1 MYLDKK
7 TLRNIFLLALGCIL
21 VYWILNSP
29 ERFNAIYGTFKGIF
43 SPFVWGA
50 GIAFIMNVP
59 MRAIENK
66 WLYKIK
72 SDSLRRAIGILIT
85 CIFFLAALAAVFWLL
100 IPQVLETV
108 ETLISRL
115 PGFFQKTVAAVEEF
129 LADNPDLWEWV
140 NTNIIQALDPSKLTG
155 VLEGALDK
163 IGNSFSTILSS
174 TISTIGAITS
184 GIYNAIM
191 AIAFAVYCL
200 SRKEILARQGKRL
213 AYAILPEHWADY
225 TVRVMRLANN
235 TFSNFLSG
243 QFVEVIILGSLFAIC
258 MAIFGMPYIP
268 LVSVLIAITAFI
280 PIVGAFI
287 GCFFGAFFILVED
300 PTMALW
306 FVLMFLV
313 LQQIENN
320 LIYPRVVG
328 SSVGLPSMWVLVA
341 VAVGGELMGVVGMF
355 LMIPMASVMYVLL
368 GEFAGNRLKAKGIA
382 SKKLDATEEVSP
394 PEETAEEASPDQQA

>member
-7 TLRNIFLLALGCIL
+7 TLRNIFLLALGCII

-29 ERFNAIYGTFKGIF
+29 ERFNAIYATFKGIF
-43 SPFVWGA
+43 SPFIWGA
-50 GIAFIMNVP
+50 GIAFILNVP
-59 MRAIENK
+59 MRGIENK
-66 WLYKIK
+66 WLYKIEK
-72 SDSLRRAIGILIT
+72 PGLRRGVAVLLT
-85 CIFFLAALAAVFWLL
+85 FIFFLAAVAAVIWLL
-100 IPQVLETV
+100 IPQVWDTV
-108 ETLISRL
+108 VTLVNRL
-115 PGFFQKTVAAVEEF
+115 PGFFQKTVATVEEF

-140 NTNIIQALDPSKLTG
+140 NTNVIQAIDPSKLAG
-155 VLEGALDK
+155 MLEGTIDQ
-163 IGNSFSTILSS
+163 ITNSVTTLLSS
-174 TISTIGAITS
+174 TISTISAITG

-191 AIAFAVYCL
+191 ALAFAVYCL
-200 SRKEILARQGKRL
+200 NSKETLARQAKRL

-225 TVRVMRLANN
+225 TVRVMRLTND

-300 PTMALW
+300 PMLAVW

-355 LMIPMASVMYVLL
+355 LMIPMASVFYALL
-368 GEFAGNRLKAKGIA
+368 REFATHRLELKGI
-382 SKKLDATEEVSP
+382 DAQKYESTAEPIP
-394 PEETAEEASPDQQA
+394 PEAIKEDEPEQQA

>member
-7 TLRNIFLLALGCIL
+7 TLRNIFLLVLGCIV
-21 VYWILNSP
+21 VYWVLHEP
-29 ERFNAIYGTFKGIF
+29 ERFNAIYGTFKEIF

-50 GIAFIMNVP
+50 GIAFILNVP
-59 MRAIENK
+59 MRGIENK
-66 WLYKIK
+66 WLHKIEK
-72 SDSLRRAIGILIT
+72 PGLRRGLAILIT
-85 CIFFLAALAAVFWLL
+85 CIFFLAALAVVFWLL
-100 IPQVLETV
+100 IPQVWDTV
-108 ETLISRL
+108 MTLINRL
-115 PGFFQKTVAAVEEF
+115 PGFFQNTVAAVEEF

-140 NTNIIQALDPSKLTG
+140 NTNVIQAFDPSKLTAM
-155 VLEGALDK
+155 LEGVMDQVT
-163 IGNSFSTILSS
+163 NSVTTILSS
-174 TISTIGAITS
+174 TISTISAITG

-200 SRKEILARQGKRL
+200 SSKETLARQAKRL

-225 TVRVMRLANN
+225 TIRVMRLANS

-300 PTMALW
+300 PMMAVW
-306 FVLMFLV
+306 FIAMFLV

-355 LMIPMASVMYVLL
+355 LMIPMASVFYALL
-368 GEFAGNRLKAKGIA
+368 REFATHRLELKGISA
-382 SKKLDATEEVSP
+382 EKYESTGEQTPEAP
-394 PEETAEEASPDQQA
+394 PEENDPARQA

>member
-7 TLRNIFLLALGCIL
+7 TLRNIFLLVLGCIV
-21 VYWILNSP
+21 VYWVLHEP
-29 ERFNAIYGTFKGIF
+29 ERFNAVYGTLEGIF

-50 GIAFIMNVP
+50 GIAFILNVP
-59 MRAIENK
+59 MRGIENK
-66 WLYKIK
+66 WLYKIEK
-72 SDSLRRAIGILIT
+72 PGLRRGLAILIT
-85 CIFFLAALAAVFWLL
+85 CIFFLAALAVVFWLL
-100 IPQVLETV
+100 IPQVWDTV
-108 ETLISRL
+108 MTLINRL
-115 PGFFQKTVAAVEEF
+115 PGFFQNTVAAVEEF

-140 NTNIIQALDPSKLTG
+140 NTNVIQALDPSKLTAM
-155 VLEGALDK
+155 LEGVMDQVT
-163 IGNSFSTILSS
+163 NSVTTILSS
-174 TISTIGAITS
+174 TISTISAITG

-200 SRKEILARQGKRL
+200 SSKETLARQAKRL
-213 AYAILPEHWADY
+213 TYAILPEHWADY
-225 TVRVMRLANN
+225 AVRVMRLANS

-300 PTMALW
+300 PMMAVW
-306 FVLMFLV
+306 FVVMFLV

-355 LMIPMASVMYVLL
+355 LMIPMASVFYALL
-368 GEFAGNRLKAKGIA
+368 REFATHRLELKGISA
-382 SKKLDATEEVSP
+382 EKYEYTGEQTPDAP
-394 PEETAEEASPDQQA
+394 PEENDPAQQA

>member
-43 SPFVWGA
+43 SPFIWGA
-50 GIAFIMNVP
+50 GIAFILNVP
-59 MRAIENK
+59 MRGIENK

-72 SDSLRRAIGILIT
+72 SDSARRGVAVLLT
-85 CIFFLAALAAVFWLL
+85 FIFFLAALAAVIWLL
-100 IPQVLETV
+100 IPQVWDTV
-108 ETLISRL
+108 VTLVNRL
-115 PGFFQKTVAAVEEF
+115 PGFFQKTVATVEEF

-140 NTNIIQALDPSKLTG
+140 NTNIIQAIDPSKLAG
-155 VLEGALDK
+155 MLEGTIDQ
-163 IGNSFSTILSS
+163 ITNSVTTLLSS
-174 TISTIGAITS
+174 TISTISAITG

-191 AIAFAVYCL
+191 ALAFAIYCL
-200 SRKEILARQGKRL
+200 NSKETLARQAKRL

-225 TVRVMRLANN
+225 LVRVMRLTND

-300 PTMALW
+300 PMLAVW

-320 LIYPRVVG
+320 LINPRVVG

-355 LMIPMASVMYVLL
+355 LMIPMVSVLYALL
-368 GEFAGNRLKAKGIA
+368 REFTEHRLSLKAIPSEKYNSA
-382 SKKLDATEEVSP
+382 ADAP
-394 PEETAEEASPDQQA
+394 PEAITENEPEQQA

>member
-7 TLRNIFLLALGCIL
+7 TLRNIFLLALGCIV

-43 SPFVWGA
+43 SPFIWGA
-50 GIAFIMNVP
+50 GIAFILNVP
-59 MRAIENK
+59 MRGIENK
-66 WLYKIK
+66 WLYKIEK
-72 SDSLRRAIGILIT
+72 PGLRRGLAVLIT
-85 CIFFLAALAAVFWLL
+85 CIFFLAAVAAVIWLL
-100 IPQVLETV
+100 IPQVWDTV
-108 ETLISRL
+108 VTLVNRL
-115 PGFFQKTVAAVEEF
+115 PGFFQKTVATVEEF
-129 LADNPDLWEWV
+129 LADNPDLWDWV
-140 NTNIIQALDPSKLTG
+140 NTNIVQAIDPSKLAG
-155 VLEGALDK
+155 MLEGTIDQ
-163 IGNSFSTILSS
+163 ITNSVTTLLSS
-174 TISTIGAITS
+174 TISTISAITG

-200 SRKEILARQGKRL
+200 NSKETLARQAKRL

-225 TVRVMRLANN
+225 LVRVMRLTND

-300 PTMALW
+300 PMLAVW
-306 FVLMFLV
+306 FVVMFLV

-355 LMIPMASVMYVLL
+355 LMIPMVSVLYALL
-368 GEFAGNRLKAKGIA
+368 REFTEHRLSLKAIPSEKYNSTEDTPPEAI
-382 SKKLDATEEVSP
+382 TEEE
-394 PEETAEEASPDQQA
+394 PEQQA

>member
-7 TLRNIFLLALGCIL
+7 TMRNIFLLLSGSIVL
-21 VYWILNSP
+21 YWVLHEP
-29 ERFNAIYGTFKGIF
+29 ERFNAIYGMLKGIF
-43 SPFVWGA
+43 SPFIWGA
-50 GIAFIMNVP
+50 GVAFIMNVP
-59 MRAIENK
+59 MRGIENK
-66 WLYKIK
+66 WLHKVK
-72 SDSLRRAIGILIT
+72 KPGLRRGLAVLIT
-85 CIFFLAALAAVFWLL
+85 CIFFLLALAAVIWLL
-100 IPQVLETV
+100 IPQIWETV
-108 ETLISRL
+108 TTLVNRL
-115 PGFFQKTVAAVEEF
+115 PGFFQDAVATVENF
-129 LADNPDLWEWV
+129 LADNPDLWDWV
-140 NTNIIQALDPSKLTG
+140 NTNIIQALDFSKLAGMLEG
-155 VLEGALDK
+155 VLNQ
-163 IGNSFSTILSS
+163 IGTSFSTILSS
-174 TISTIGAITS
+174 AISTISAITG

-200 SRKEILARQGKRL
+200 GRKEVLARQCKRL
-213 AYAILPEHWADY
+213 AYAILPERWADY
-225 TVRVMRLANN
+225 AVRVLRLTNT

-300 PTMALW
+300 PMLAVW
-306 FVLMFLV
+306 FVVMFLV

-355 LMIPMASVMYVLL
+355 LMIPMASVLYVLL
-368 GEFAGNRLKAKGIA
+368 GEFAAHRLKAKNIDPH
-382 SKKLDATEEVSP
+382 KYNDPTDP
-394 PEETAEEASPDQQA
+394 PPETAEADIDSAQQA

>member
-43 SPFVWGA
+43 SPFIWGA
-50 GIAFIMNVP
+50 GIAFILNVP
-59 MRAIENK
+59 MRGIENK

-72 SDSLRRAIGILIT
+72 SDSARRGVAVLLT
-85 CIFFLAALAAVFWLL
+85 FIFFLAALAAVIWLL
-100 IPQVLETV
+100 IPQVWDTV
-108 ETLISRL
+108 VTLVNRL
-115 PGFFQKTVAAVEEF
+115 PGFFQKTVATVEEF

-140 NTNIIQALDPSKLTG
+140 NTNIIQAIDPSKLAG
-155 VLEGALDK
+155 MLEGTIDQ
-163 IGNSFSTILSS
+163 ITNSVTTLLSS
-174 TISTIGAITS
+174 TISTISAITG

-191 AIAFAVYCL
+191 ALAFAIYCL
-200 SRKEILARQGKRL
+200 NSKETLARQAKRL

-225 TVRVMRLANN
+225 LVRVMRLTND

-300 PTMALW
+300 PCW
-306 FVLMFLV
+306 QF
-313 LQQIENN
+313 
-320 LIYPRVVG
+320 G
-328 SSVGLPSMWVLVA
+328 SC
-341 VAVGGELMGVVGMF
+341 
-355 LMIPMASVMYVLL
+355 
-368 GEFAGNRLKAKGIA
+368 
-382 SKKLDATEEVSP
+382 
-394 PEETAEEASPDQQA
+394 

>member
-43 SPFVWGA
+43 SPFIWGA
-50 GIAFIMNVP
+50 GIAFILNVP
-59 MRAIENK
+59 MRGIENK

-72 SDSLRRAIGILIT
+72 SDSARRGVAVLLT
-85 CIFFLAALAAVFWLL
+85 FIFFLAALAAVIWLL
-100 IPQVLETV
+100 IPQVWDTV
-108 ETLISRL
+108 VTLVNRL
-115 PGFFQKTVAAVEEF
+115 PGFFQKTVATVEEF

-140 NTNIIQALDPSKLTG
+140 NTNIVQAIDPSKLAG
-155 VLEGALDK
+155 MLEGTIDQ
-163 IGNSFSTILSS
+163 ITNSVTTLLSS
-174 TISTIGAITS
+174 TISTISAITG

-191 AIAFAVYCL
+191 ALAFAIYCL
-200 SRKEILARQGKRL
+200 NSKETLARQAKRL

-225 TVRVMRLANN
+225 LVRVMRLTND

-300 PTMALW
+300 PMLALW

-355 LMIPMASVMYVLL
+355 LMIPMVSVLYALL
-368 GEFAGNRLKAKGIA
+368 REFTEHRLSLKAIPSEKYNSTA
-382 SKKLDATEEVSP
+382 DAP
-394 PEETAEEASPDQQA
+394 PEAITENEPEQQA

>member
-43 SPFVWGA
+43 SPFIWGA
-50 GIAFIMNVP
+50 GIAFILNVP
-59 MRAIENK
+59 MRGIENK

-72 SDSLRRAIGILIT
+72 SDSARRGVAVLLT
-85 CIFFLAALAAVFWLL
+85 FIFFLAALAAVIWLL
-100 IPQVLETV
+100 IPQVWDTV
-108 ETLISRL
+108 VTLVNRL
-115 PGFFQKTVAAVEEF
+115 PGFFQKTVATVEEF

-140 NTNIIQALDPSKLTG
+140 NTNIIQAIDPSKLAG
-155 VLEGALDK
+155 MLEGTIDQ
-163 IGNSFSTILSS
+163 ITNSVTTLLSS
-174 TISTIGAITS
+174 TISTISAITG

-191 AIAFAVYCL
+191 ALAFAIYCL
-200 SRKEILARQGKRL
+200 NSKETLARQAKRL

-225 TVRVMRLANN
+225 LVRVMRLTND

-300 PTMALW
+300 PMLALW

-355 LMIPMASVMYVLL
+355 LMIPMVSVLYALL
-368 GEFAGNRLKAKGIA
+368 REFTEHRLSLKAIPSEKYNSTA
-382 SKKLDATEEVSP
+382 DAP
-394 PEETAEEASPDQQA
+394 PEAITENEPEQQA

>member
-1 MYLDKK
+1 MLTLVMGAAGSGKSRFCLDE
-7 TLRNIFLLALGCIL
+7 A
-21 VYWILNSP
+21 
-29 ERFNAIYGTFKGIF
+29 
-43 SPFVWGA
+43 
-50 GIAFIMNVP
+50 
-59 MRAIENK
+59 
-66 WLYKIK
+66 
-72 SDSLRRAIGILIT
+72 
-85 CIFFLAALAAVFWLL
+85 AALAKAGKASVLVV
-100 IPQVLETV
+100 PEQVAYTFERELV
-108 ETLISRL
+108 NRL
-115 PGFFQKTVAAVEEF
+115 PGFFQKTVATVEEF

-140 NTNIIQALDPSKLTG
+140 NTNIVQAIDPSKLAG
-155 VLEGALDK
+155 MLEGTIDQ
-163 IGNSFSTILSS
+163 ITNSVTTLLSS
-174 TISTIGAITS
+174 TISTISAITG

-191 AIAFAVYCL
+191 ALAFAIYCL
-200 SRKEILARQGKRL
+200 NSKETLARQAKRL

-225 TVRVMRLANN
+225 LVRVMRLTND

-300 PTMALW
+300 PMLAVW

-341 VAVGGELMGVVGMF
+341 VAVGGELMGGVGMF
-355 LMIPMASVMYVLL
+355 LMIPMVSVLYALL
-368 GEFAGNRLKAKGIA
+368 REFTEHRLSLKAIPSEKHNSTA
-382 SKKLDATEEVSP
+382 DAP
-394 PEETAEEASPDQQA
+394 PEAITENEPEQQA